1 MNKADKTI
9 EYYMALPYRME
20 IVKIPDGKGGGFMAC
35 LPQFGRMA
43 AVGDGES
50 IEEALRNLEDSKRS
64 LFETY
69 IAEGV
74 EIPDPDTF
82 QEDFSGKFVVRIPKY
97 LHKDLAQRAKN
108 NHVSLNAFVTAL
120 LSSALYEDK
129 TSSALQGIKTQLSML
144 RSDVCNL
151 KYTMPPGS
159 IPLLKD
165 IAADYVDDAA

>member
-1 MNKADKTI
+1 
-9 EYYMALPYRME
+9 
-20 IVKIPDGKGGGFMAC
+20 MAC

-82 QEDFSGKFVVRIPKY
+82 QEDFSGKFVVRIPRVF
-97 LHKDLAQRAKN
+97 AQR
-108 NHVSLNAFVTAL
+108 S
-120 LSSALYEDK
+120 
-129 TSSALQGIKTQLSML
+129 
-144 RSDVCNL
+144 
-151 KYTMPPGS
+151 GS
-159 IPLLKD
+159 KGEK
-165 IAADYVDDAA
+165 